1 MLAPLSGQTRLRIAE
16 IKLMLVF
23 LTTANEA
30 IMSLPVAAVLHRRMH
45 RTLSAGPQARFGE
58 GARWTG
64 AAAPR
69 FGFKSESN
77 CVAKCFARKVS
88 ASYNVYPV
96 SMKEIG

>member
-1 MLAPLSGQTRLRIAE
+1 MLAPQSGQTRLRIAE

-30 IMSLPVAAVLHRRMH
+30 IMSLPFLRRFFTARMH

-64 AAAPR
+64 AAAPLR
-69 FGFKSESN
+69 
-77 CVAKCFARKVS
+77 
-88 ASYNVYPV
+88 
-96 SMKEIG
+96 IQI

>member
-1 MLAPLSGQTRLRIAE
+1 MLASQSGQTKLRIAE
-16 IKLMLVF
+16 VKLLLLF
-23 LTTANEA
+23 LTTANNA
-30 IMSLPVAAVLHRRMH
+30 IMSLPVVAVLHHRMH

>member
-1 MLAPLSGQTRLRIAE
+1 MLAPQSGQTRLRIAE
-16 IKLMLVF
+16 IKLMSVF
-23 LTTANEA
+23 LTTADEA
-30 IMSLPVAAVLHRRMH
+30 IMSLPFCGGSSPPNAQNLKRGAA
-45 RTLSAGPQARFGE
+45 
-58 GARWTG
+58 GAFWGAPLDG

-77 CVAKCFARKVS
+77 CVAKCLARKAS